1 MKEDRIIQQ
10 RIDAVFQKMA
20 STILWQERRD
30 QEALRELSG
39 FLTRGPGEDAA
50 WEIRFRGSVPGLR
63 PGAVLKLN
71 DGARWLVEQ
80 VVEESLGGETL
91 FVAARVS
98 ALRED
103 AELPDDVA
111 ALCLALGA
119 LLEHAAMPLLE
130 RDDAAEA
137 LARIPKLGADAAKK
151 GYGARL
157 KQRLLILRAA
167 FKACPQ
173 TSHEARGLILRLEAS
188 LKRRGMA

>member
-1 MKEDRIIQQ
+1 MKEDRIIQE

-20 STILWQERRD
+20 STVLWQERRD
-30 QEALRELSG
+30 QDSVRELSG
-39 FLTRGPGEDAA
+39 FLTRGPGEEAG
-50 WEIRFRGSVPGLR
+50 WEIRFRGPVPGLR
-63 PGAVLKLN
+63 SGAVLKLV

-98 ALRED
+98 ALQED
-103 AELPDDVA
+103 AELADDVL
-111 ALCLALGA
+111 ALCQALEA

-137 LARIPKLGADAAKK
+137 LARIPKLGAEAGKK
-151 GYGARL
+151 GYGVRL
-157 KQRLLILRAA
+157 KQRLLTLRAA

-173 TSHEARGLILRLEAS
+173 TGHQARGLILRLEAS
-188 LKRRGMA
+188 LKRKGMA